1 MAQRRKTGL
10 SRAGAF
16 ARAWGMITDVN
27 PFPSVLGRI
36 CPHPC
41 EQHCNRSGYDEPLAI
56 NAMERF
62 LGDWAIEQGLPLN
75 RIDPNTGKEWVGVI
89 GAGPSGLS
97 FAYQMARRGYRVTIY
112 EARERAGGMLRY
124 GVPDF
129 RLPQHVLDAEIGR
142 ILDLG
147 VELQLNSSV
156 GRDLSLPAL
165 RERHAALYLGLGA
178 QKARKLGIPGEDGPA
193 VWTGTAYLARVNRGE
208 DISLGSRVGV
218 IGGGNTAIDAARTAS
233 RCGADVTVLYR
244 RSRAEMPA
252 LDKDIEDGLE
262 EGIRLQLQVAPVRML
277 RAKDGALSGLEA
289 CRMDLGAPDATGR
302 RRPMQIPGSKFRMPL
317 DSVIVAVSQ
326 SPVLAGFEALDHDG
340 NWLSAGPDGHVEE
353 AIMAGGDV
361 LGPGIAGNA
370 IVQGRMAAER
380 LHAQLRREPRLAKA
394 NDGAPPIGPER
405 IDFEQ
410 KPRSKAIAPAKPG
423 NARRF
428 SGNSAEVTV
437 TVSEPQFLREVD
449 RCYSCGSCMGCEQCS
464 MFCTAG
470 CFMRLEEP
478 GPGMYFTQT
487 LDACEECG
495 KCIEVCPCGFLD
507 AS

>member
-1 MAQRRKTGL
+1 MDSVITESVDVLHSPAL
-10 SRAGAF
+10 SPAGSRLFFVA
-16 ARAWGMITDVN
+16 
-27 PFPSVLGRI
+27 
-36 CPHPC
+36 
-41 EQHCNRSGYDEPLAI
+41 GYT
-56 NAMERF
+56 
-62 LGDWAIEQGLPLN
+62 Q
-75 RIDPNTGKEWVGVI
+75 
-89 GAGPSGLS
+89 S
-97 FAYQMARRGYRVTIY
+97 
-112 EARERAGGMLRY
+112 
-124 GVPDF
+124 
-129 RLPQHVLDAEIGR
+129 GR

-147 VELQLNSSV
+147 VELQLTSSV
-156 GRDLSLPAL
+156 GRDLSLAGL

-277 RAKDGALSGLEA
+277 RAKDGALTGLEA

-302 RRPMQIPGSKFRMPL
+302 RRPMQIPGSTFRMPL